1 MKIYRAVYRPVLT
14 FGCESW
20 VMTQRQ
26 RSKVRAAEM
35 RYLRG
40 VYGVNIM
47 DKINS
52 QKICDELQVQ
62 RVEDFIKQRQLG
74 WWGHLQRMR
83 KEIWETTMVGKK
95 KMGRLR
101 RTWEDDIAETLKER
115 GISRR
120 EARQLARD
128 RVKWKEFIGNC

>member
-1 MKIYRAVYRPVLT
+1 MATKLYFALKDKIIRRKETRRDTKLKIYRAVYRPVLT

-62 RVEDFIKQRQLG
+62 RVEDFIKQRQFG
-74 WWGHLQRMR
+74 W
-83 KEIWETTMVGKK
+83 
-95 KMGRLR
+95 
-101 RTWEDDIAETLKER
+101 
-115 GISRR
+115 
-120 EARQLARD
+120 
-128 RVKWKEFIGNC
+128 